1 MNETPHEPPHHTP
14 ADTERHHEGDPS
26 PQPSIYVAS
35 LADYNNGRLHG
46 TWLNAARDPDDIY
59 ADVATMLASSKEPD
73 AEEFA
78 IHDYDQFGHCRIG
91 EYDRI
96 EHVAALARGIAE
108 HGYAYAAWRH
118 TRDDDSDP
126 DDAFHEAYLGHYA
139 SITDYAEQFADDLG
153 YTRELEKLPEFVQ
166 KYTHIDYAAIARDLE
181 ASGDIASIDDPEGG
195 VWLFN
200 GDI

>member
-1 MNETPHEPPHHTP
+1 MNETPHEPTQPGS
-14 ADTERHHEGDPS
+14 ADTERHHEAGPS

-59 ADVATMLASSKEPD
+59 ADIATMLASSKEPA
-73 AEEFA
+73 AEEWA
-78 IHDYDQFGHCRIG
+78 IHDHDQFGQCRIG

-126 DDAFHEAYLGHYA
+126 ADSFREAYLGHYA

-153 YTRELEKLPEFVQ
+153 YTQELEKLPEYVQ
-166 KYTHIDYAAIARDLE
+166 QYTHIDYAAIARDLE

-200 GDI
+200 ANI